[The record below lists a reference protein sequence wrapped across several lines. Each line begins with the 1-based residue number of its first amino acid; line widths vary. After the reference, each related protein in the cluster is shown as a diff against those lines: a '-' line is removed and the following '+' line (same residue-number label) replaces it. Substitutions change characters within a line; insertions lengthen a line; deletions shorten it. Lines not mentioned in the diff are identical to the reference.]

1 MCCKTYVVFVHTVSR
16 KGARKTMHTP
26 LDTLTAAQFETPEI
40 LKKVALASRKLA
52 ELKGLGNREYLH
64 NA

>member
-1 MCCKTYVVFVHTVSR
+1 
-16 KGARKTMHTP
+16 MHTP